1 MSDSERAG
9 NRSMGSSD
17 GRRTS
22 RRRFLR
28 NTSVLSVGALAGLS
42 SLGACSPGQ
51 ATSTAAP
58 TPLPEAKPT
67 PAPATGDS
75 SAWKKAFRER
85 KSANAF
91 GSQPLPTEVLLE
103 LLWAAW
109 GVNRPDSG
117 KRTAPSAMNCQEM
130 DIYVLLAEGAYVYDA
145 QGNKLA
151 PVLAQDLRAKTG
163 AMGAVRDAPVHLI
176 YVADYDRMSRVPQSQ
191 KEIYSAAH
199 SGFIGQNVCLFCAAA
214 GLGTRFYASVDR
226 AALKGSLKLRENQA
240 VVFAQAVG
248 YAK

>member
-1 MSDSERAG
+1 
-9 NRSMGSSD
+9 
-17 GRRTS
+17 
-22 RRRFLR
+22 
-28 NTSVLSVGALAGLS
+28 
-42 SLGACSPGQ
+42 
-51 ATSTAAP
+51 
-58 TPLPEAKPT
+58 
-67 PAPATGDS
+67 
-75 SAWKKAFRER
+75 
-85 KSANAF
+85 
-91 GSQPLPTEVLLE
+91 VLLE

-117 KRTAPSAMNCQEM
+117 KRTAPSAMNSQEM

-145 QGNKLA
+145 QGSKLT
-151 PVLAQDLRAKTG
+151 PVLAQDLRAEMGATG
-163 AMGAVRDAPVHLI
+163 AIKDAPVHLV
-176 YVADYDRMSRVPQSQ
+176 YVADYDRMSRVAQSQ

-199 SGFIGQNVCLFCAAA
+199 SGFIGQNVYLFCAFA